1 MILALLI
8 FFLHALATSAQYSQ
22 QRELLQ
28 GGKLTLAWGVEGE
41 RLHFKLVSAAS
52 KSVVLLFSYSD
63 VPTDGMIVGQ
73 SEDGA
78 QVGRDLHL
86 DFAGIRVVMLI
97 VSTTFYI
104 NKCLKTLEPISTT
117 WCQMQRKM

>member
-28 GGKLTLAWGVEGE
+28 GGKLSLAWGVEGE

-86 DFAGIRVVMLI
+86 DFAGILEYNL
-97 VSTTFYI
+97 VSHTFYI
-104 NKCLKTLEPISTT
+104 NKCL
-117 WCQMQRKM
+117 

>member
-1 MILALLI
+1 MIISIVLI
-8 FFLHALATSAQYSQ
+8 SVMHPLVTSVPERYSQ
-22 QRELLQ
+22 QRELLP
-28 GGKLTLAWGVEGE
+28 GGKLTLAWGVEGG
-41 RLHFKLVSAAS
+41 RVHFKLVSAAS

-86 DFAGIRVVMLI
+86 DFAGILGVIHSILH
-97 VSTTFYI
+97 
-104 NKCLKTLEPISTT
+104 K
-117 WCQMQRKM
+117 